1 MKVVLASQSP
11 RRRELLEEAGV
22 EFSVHVSSVDETLT
36 PEQRADPAAAAC
48 LLADR
53 KAGVVTQE
61 LLTPGAAIQGGA
73 QVRDKLGSEGAHTS
87 ETQDVAPAEPIT
99 EPTLIIGAD
108 TMVVL
113 DGRIF
118 GKPHTPSEA
127 VGMLRK
133 LSGRTHEVITGVAA
147 WGLMPGKN
155 GNVSAG
161 HTTFYETSRVTFR
174 ELNDEEILAYVK
186 EGECFDKAGSYAIQ
200 GAGGQFVESTEGP
213 LDNIIGLP
221 VARLLEL
228 FPDMVK

>member
-22 EFSVHVSSVDETLT
+22 EFVVHVSDVDETLT
-36 PEQRADPAAAAC
+36 PEERANPAAAAC
-48 LLADR
+48 MLADR
-53 KAGVVTQE
+53 KAGVVVQA
-61 LLTPGAAIQGGA
+61 LLTPGAQDPRVATQGEREA
-73 QVRDKLGSEGAHTS
+73 L
-87 ETQDVAPAEPIT
+87 AEANPIT
-99 EPTLIIGAD
+99 EPTLVIGAD
-108 TMVVL
+108 TIVVL
-113 DGRIF
+113 EGRIF

-147 WGLMPGKN
+147 WGIMPGEEGK
-155 GNVSAG
+155 VSAG
-161 HTTFYETSRVTFR
+161 HTTFYETSLVTFR
-174 ELNDEEILAYVK
+174 NLSDEEILAYVG

-200 GAGGQFVESTEGP
+200 GAGGQFVDHYEGP

-221 VARLLEL
+221 VQRLIEK